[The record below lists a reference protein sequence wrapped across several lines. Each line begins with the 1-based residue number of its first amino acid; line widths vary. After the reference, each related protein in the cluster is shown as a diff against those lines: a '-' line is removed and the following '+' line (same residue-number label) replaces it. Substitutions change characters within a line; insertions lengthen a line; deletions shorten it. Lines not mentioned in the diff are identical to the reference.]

1 MELYF
6 SQKMA
11 IEEYE
16 GIHLLQDHIGS
27 GFRVPWDDFGFVI
40 LFKVYHV
47 IDNKKEKIGNLRV
60 LINGESNTSSYFLSK
75 SKSTKD
81 EKIHL
86 ITKLMNKD
94 KMVSLPADIDYYKI
108 INKIFTSDETEEL
121 LSLLCDASYF
131 YENYSD
137 YEQWD
142 GFSGALFRDNSS
154 GDALFKTGYHIAI
167 GRYSV
172 NRSFSINVENFLD
185 TFEPISFEF
194 NNDSKFLRKDINLLI
209 GKNGVGKTSLL
220 NHVSDLIL
228 GLENNDT
235 MPYFNKL
242 LVVAY
247 SPFESFRTEVELIGK
262 RDKKYNSNNNRFS
275 VGRRKKDVNDY
286 NYIGFRDNKGNFDLN
301 WPKECAASS
310 IIDIIKYDRENL
322 WWQDDDKGSRF
333 DLLVDT
339 LSLAINFDSFK
350 LWTESGE
357 EVIFKRDSK
366 IKVKLSNKMDFKRGF
381 EIIRD
386 GKPIG
391 LSSGQLIYSYMIP
404 TIVSGM
410 KDESLLILDEP
421 ELYLHPTLEM
431 GLIKMLKSLLKDSS
445 SYAIIATHSAV
456 MAREVQRSGVRILRD
471 KAGITINDEPTIET
485 YGESLDAIVGE
496 VFDDYFQD
504 KPYQK
509 ELDKLVKNK
518 NDIKN
523 IIEKNSSNL
532 GDEALI
538 YLTSKLSLDND
549 DSEYMRSEL
558 M

>member
-1 MELYF
+1 MMELYF
-6 SQKMA
+6 SQKMS

-16 GIHLLQDHIGS
+16 GIHLLQDHIGT
-27 GFRVPWDDFGFVI
+27 GFRVPWDDFGYVI

-47 IDNKKEKIGNLRV
+47 KDKKKEKIGNLRV
-60 LINGESNTSSYFLSK
+60 LINGETDTSSYFLSK
-75 SKSTKD
+75 SKPTKD

-86 ITKLMNKD
+86 ITQLMNKD
-94 KMVSLPADIDYYKI
+94 KMVSLPTDIDYYKI
-108 INKIFTSDETEEL
+108 INKTFTRDEVEEF

-131 YENYSD
+131 SENYSN
-137 YEQWD
+137 YELWD

-154 GDALFKTGYHIAI
+154 GDALLKTGYHIAI

-172 NRSFSINVENFLD
+172 NRAFSINIENFLD

-228 GLENNDT
+228 GLENNDKI
-235 MPYFNKL
+235 PYFNKL

-247 SPFESFRTEVELIGK
+247 SPFESFRTELDLIGK
-262 RDKKYNSNNNRFS
+262 RDEKYKTHNKRFS

-286 NYIGFRDNKGNFDLN
+286 NYIGFRDADGKFDLN

-310 IIDIIKYDRENL
+310 IIEIMKYDRENL
-322 WWQDDDKGSRF
+322 WWQDKGSRF

-350 LWTESGE
+350 LWMESGE
-357 EVIFKRDSK
+357 EVILKRDSNNK
-366 IKVKLSNKMDFKRGF
+366 FKLTTKMDFKRGF

-386 GKPIG
+386 GKAIG

-404 TIVSGM
+404 AIVSGM

-456 MAREVQRSGVRILRD
+456 MAREVQKSGVRVLRD

-496 VFDDYFQD
+496 VFDDYFQVR
-504 KPYQK
+504 PYQK
-509 ELDKLVKNK
+509 ELDILARTESVDEILRKY
-518 NDIKN
+518 
-523 IIEKNSSNL
+523 SSSL

-538 YLTSKLSLDND
+538 YLTSKLKDGTE
-549 DSEYMRSEL
+549 DSECIKLEPME
-558 M
+558 